1 MWAMTTVWVAEG
13 EIRSWPVTVVLLSS
27 ADVSSAR
34 VMVLDLQW
42 AAAHKFVFGLV
53 N

>member
-1 MWAMTTVWVAEG
+1 MITVWVTEG
-13 EIRSWPVTVVLLSS
+13 EIRSWPGTVVQLPS

-42 AAAHKFVFGLV
+42 AAHKFVSGLV